1 MTDGELCILFREKQ
15 DEHALAEL
23 ISRYK
28 DFCYAEARKRH
39 YTRIEV
45 EDLVAEGEIGITKA
59 ALKYDP
65 DKGVK
70 FLSYAGKGIKNNMND
85 LIERFIIKDEPE
97 PWENDW
103 VISVYCKSDLLQRTL
118 PVEEKVVRKLYSAEV
133 MRCIRHL
140 SEREKR
146 ILLEKFFDP
155 PALWALT
162 HPGVEI
168 PDEKLAEHFGM
179 PLRLLK
185 RNLREAYD
193 KLQEELDPT
202 LADQKEWNRG
212 LETQREK
219 GTFIDDYFWIIS

>member
-15 DEHALAEL
+15 DEYALAEL

-28 DFCYAEARKRH
+28 DFCYTEARKRH

-45 EDLVAEGEIGITKA
+45 EDLVAEGEIGIAKA
-59 ALKYDP
+59 ALKYDS
-65 DKGVK
+65 DRGVK
-70 FLSYAGKGIKNNMND
+70 FLSYAGRGIKNNMND
-85 LIERFIIKDEPE
+85 LIGRFIIKDEPE

-103 VISVYCKSDLLQRTL
+103 VISVYSKSDLLQRTL
-118 PVEEKVVRKLYSAEV
+118 PVEEKVVRRMYSAEV
-133 MRCIRHL
+133 RRSICHL

-146 ILLEKFFDP
+146 IVLEKFFDP

-185 RNLREAYD
+185 KNLRETYE

-202 LADQKEWNRG
+202 LADQKKWNQG
-212 LETQREK
+212 LKPLREQ
-219 GTFIDDYFWIIS
+219 GAFIDDYFWIIS